1 MANARRQ
8 YSPAEELALTTQ
20 VDGYCPLCDSPLF
33 YEKRKQKFKGYE
45 LAHIYPL
52 NPRQEELRELEGV
65 ELLSDDVNHPDNLLP
80 LCHSCHKRF
89 DKPRTREEY
98 EKLESLKRALLSKA
112 EQRALRS
119 EVRLEAEI
127 ESIIAR
133 LHGLEPGETGTA
145 LALEAKKADE
155 KFDGTLPVLVRRKI
169 KRAIEDYY
177 IVIQKEFRE
186 LELSNPMA
194 SELIFLQVRTFYLK
208 QKKLG
213 LSQALAFA
221 NVVDWLRGA
230 SNANTL
236 EAAEIVASFFV
247 QNCEVFE

>member
-20 VDGYCPLCDSPLF
+20 VDGYCPLCDRPLF
-33 YEKRKQKFKGYE
+33 YEKRKQQFKGYE

-52 NPRQEELRELEGV
+52 NPRPEELKELKGV
-65 ELLSDDVNHPDNLLP
+65 TRLCDDVNHPDNLLP

-98 EKLESLKRALLSKA
+98 EHLATLKRALLSKA
-112 EQRALRS
+112 EQRAIRS

-133 LHGLEPGETGTA
+133 LHELEPGDSTPLT
-145 LALEAKKADE
+145 LDAKKADD
-155 KFDGTLPVLVRRKI
+155 KFDDSLPVLVRRKI

-177 IVIQKEFRE
+177 ILIQTEFRE
-186 LELSNPMA
+186 LELENPTA
-194 SELIFLQVRTFYLK
+194 SELIYIQVRTFYLK
-208 QKKLG
+208 QRKLG
-213 LSQALAFA
+213 LSQAVAFT

-230 SNANTL
+230 SNATTL